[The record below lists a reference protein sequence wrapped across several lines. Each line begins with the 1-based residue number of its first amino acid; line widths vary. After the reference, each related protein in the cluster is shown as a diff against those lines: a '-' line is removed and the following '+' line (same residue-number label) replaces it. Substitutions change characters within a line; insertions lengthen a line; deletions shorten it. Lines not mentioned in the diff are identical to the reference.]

1 MLLTQLADSP
11 KPLLTLCSPALWSSG
26 EKLQSLK
33 LEDMPKHIVEN
44 YKIYKP
50 WLDNV

>member
-1 MLLTQLADSP
+1 MYNHKID
-11 KPLLTLCSPALWSSG
+11 KKEDKWSSG